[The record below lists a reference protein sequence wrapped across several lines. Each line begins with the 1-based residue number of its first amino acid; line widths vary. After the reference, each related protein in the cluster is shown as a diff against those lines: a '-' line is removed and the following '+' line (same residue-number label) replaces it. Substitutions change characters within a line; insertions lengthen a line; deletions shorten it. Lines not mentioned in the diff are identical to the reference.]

1 MAFRRGAKILA
12 AAVLAAAGLAFA
24 VPAVASAAPAAAQH
38 GARFKV
44 RVILNGAKLRHT
56 FIPAGSSKPKTEPL
70 ADPDDITVLGHHL
83 FSGFQNGVGP
93 QGQASPDGNTDS
105 TIVEYTASGHV
116 VR

>member
-1 MAFRRGAKILA
+1 M
-12 AAVLAAAGLAFA
+12 LAAAGLAFA

-44 RVILNGAKLRHT
+44 RVILNGAKLWHT

-83 FSGFQNGVGP
+83 FSGSGTRSAHKAR
-93 QGQASPDGNTDS
+93 QAPMAHRQHDC
-105 TIVEYTASGHV
+105 
-116 VR
+116 